1 MKSEIERF
9 AISQEKE
16 EQQYHKDTNL
26 NSLVF
31 FFFFF
36 FEGGDSW
43 VGFCI
48 HEKRHLPYLP
58 PETRFQVT

>member
-26 NSLVF
+26 DSLAF
-31 FFFFF
+31 FFFFL
-36 FEGGDSW
+36 EGGPN
-43 VGFCI
+43 
-48 HEKRHLPYLP
+48 L
-58 PETRFQVT
+58 